1 MSLTGILNLPLQIYA
16 DTQINSFTSLLQDSI
31 HSEILNFLKSLFVLL
46 AEFCSSP
53 SPVYSIEIKSLTSA
67 SIHLLS

>member
-31 HSEILNFLKSLFVLL
+31 HSENFKFLKIFICIIS
-46 AEFCSSP
+46 
-53 SPVYSIEIKSLTSA
+53 
-67 SIHLLS
+67 